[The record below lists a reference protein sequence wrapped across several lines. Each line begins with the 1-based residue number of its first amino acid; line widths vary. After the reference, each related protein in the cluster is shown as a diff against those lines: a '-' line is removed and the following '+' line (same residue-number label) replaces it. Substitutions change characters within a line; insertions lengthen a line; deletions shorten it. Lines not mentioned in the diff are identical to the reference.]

1 MWRNRG
7 LTCLLS
13 GGDAPGQGARRTGCA
28 PMMHEPAPWT
38 SPQAAPREDR
48 RRATAPTVACAM
60 CGIQLPAHQMVADGG
75 QACADVR
82 WYCRDAK
89 ACTDRWTSRL
99 ARPGP
104 MGTTQS
110 AQAAQQET
118 QSPRMP
124 AAWLGGPADIE

>member
-1 MWRNRG
+1 
-7 LTCLLS
+7 
-13 GGDAPGQGARRTGCA
+13 
-28 PMMHEPAPWT
+28 
-38 SPQAAPREDR
+38 
-48 RRATAPTVACAM
+48 M

-89 ACTDRWTSRL
+89 ACTGRWTSRL

-104 MGTTQS
+104 MGTTQP
-110 AQAAQQET
+110 AQTAQQEA